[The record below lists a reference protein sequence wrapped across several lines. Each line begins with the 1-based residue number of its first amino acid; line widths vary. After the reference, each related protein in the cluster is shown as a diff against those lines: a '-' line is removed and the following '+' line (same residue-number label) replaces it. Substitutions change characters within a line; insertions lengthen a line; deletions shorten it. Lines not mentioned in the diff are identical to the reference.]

1 MELPISLRESLVD
14 DLDDFLEALSANP
27 SAEAVAAYLVEQLEV
42 WAEDEGE
49 DDLIGDLEDEA
60 ALDGSLLEVLE
71 SEMDSNEEFEW
82 TGEEVV
88 SLFEQLCEID
98 WEEVDDD
105 DDLDDDEE
113 DEDF

>member
-49 DDLIGDLEDEA
+49 DDLIGDIEDEA
-60 ALDGSLLEVLE
+60 ALDGTLVEALE

-98 WEEVDDD
+98 WDE
-105 DDLDDDEE
+105 DDDEDE
-113 DEDF
+113 DEEEEEEDF